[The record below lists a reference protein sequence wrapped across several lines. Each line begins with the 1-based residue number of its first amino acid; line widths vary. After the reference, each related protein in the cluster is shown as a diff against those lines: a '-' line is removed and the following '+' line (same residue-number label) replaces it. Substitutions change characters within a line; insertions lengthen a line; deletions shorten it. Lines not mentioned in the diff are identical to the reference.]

1 VKILL
6 IGANGQLGTDLQ
18 KKNPGHQ
25 IVPLTHADLDVVDAA
40 RVQAALREHSP
51 QAVIST
57 AAYHR
62 TDECED
68 FPEKAFQVN
77 ILGPRN
83 LGRACAAI
91 GARLVHYSSDYVF
104 DGLKRLP
111 YCESDRPAPLSV
123 YGISKLG
130 GEHAALAASDR
141 HMVLRVA
148 SLFGSAG
155 SAGKGGNFVELIVK
169 RAREGQPV
177 EVVDDMIMSP
187 TYTLDLAEMTWT
199 LLDRE
204 APGGLYHVTNSGTA
218 SWYEFARKFLS
229 LLDLPAPKA
238 IRSADRPA
246 KIRRPL
252 YSAMRSERL
261 PELGIQPLRVW
272 QEAVRAYLIEKG
284 HLKS

>member
-1 VKILL
+1 
-6 IGANGQLGTDLQ
+6 LGTDLR

-25 IVPLTHADLDVVDAA
+25 IVPLTHAELDVVDAA
-40 RVQAALREHSP
+40 RVEEAVRSHAP

-62 TDECED
+62 TEECED

-83 LGRACAAI
+83 LGRACAAA
-91 GARLVHYSSDYVF
+91 GARLVHYSTDYVF

-130 GEHAALAASDR
+130 GEHAALAASGR
-141 HMVLRVA
+141 HIVIRGA
-148 SLFGSAG
+148 SLFGVAG
-155 SAGKGGNFVELIVK
+155 SAGKGGNFVEAVIEK
-169 RAREGQPV
+169 AKGGQAV
-177 EVVDDMIMSP
+177 EVVDDVIMSP
-187 TYTLDLAEMTWT
+187 TYTLDLAETTWA

-204 APGGLYHVTNSGTA
+204 SPGGVYHATNGGTA
-218 SWYEFARKFLS
+218 SWYEFARKALA
-229 LLDLPAPKA
+229 LMGLPAPKA
-238 IRSADRPA
+238 VRAADRPS
-246 KIRRPL
+246 KIRRPA

-261 PELGIQPLRVW
+261 AELGIPSPRVW
-272 QEAVRAYLIEKG
+272 QEALKAYLVEKG
-284 HLKS
+284 HLKSV